1 MTGERGP
8 GSKHGVSVPLWG
20 ATPEEGGDPVS
31 TALGQQWGRGDSSL
45 MMEPRACRDS
55 RTSRESCGPAPSE
68 KF

>member
-1 MTGERGP
+1 MVCLSHFGGP
-8 GSKHGVSVPLWG
+8 H
-20 ATPEEGGDPVS
+20 EEGGDPVS

-45 MMEPRACRDS
+45 VVEPRACRES